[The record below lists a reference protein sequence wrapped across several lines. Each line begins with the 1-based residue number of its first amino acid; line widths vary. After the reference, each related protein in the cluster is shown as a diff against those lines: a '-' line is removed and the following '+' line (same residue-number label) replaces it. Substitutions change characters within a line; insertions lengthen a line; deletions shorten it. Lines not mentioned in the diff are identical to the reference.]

1 MFNWLRKAD
10 STAKAAPNP
19 EVANIP
25 GEDSIPQLAIS
36 ESEAFKNQGNAHFGD
51 GNLDEAAACYQHAI
65 ACDPRYAE
73 AYNNLGFVY
82 QAQGNLEGAVAL
94 YRKAVTFNPD
104 LLTALLNLGFGLMNL
119 GQADAAEES
128 LRRVIALAPEHV
140 AALHSLGVIVAQRG
154 EFLHAETL
162 LRQALEL
169 QPGYAQAHFN
179 LGNLFM
185 QAKRLPEA
193 EASYRRALEL
203 KPDYADAFNN
213 LGYLLVEVKRLP
225 EAEACYRRA
234 LELKPDYAEAHNNL
248 GNLLMEAKRLPE
260 AEASYR
266 RALELKPDYAKAHNN
281 MGTLLLRAKRLPEA
295 EASYRRALELQTD
308 FADTH
313 NNLGYLL
320 AEVRRLPEAEA
331 SYRRALELKPDYA
344 EAHNNLGN
352 LLMGAKRLPEAEAS
366 YRRAL
371 ELKPDYAE
379 AHNNLGHLLS
389 ETTHLIEAEAA
400 YRRALELNPDYAQA
414 HFNLSL
420 LLLALGRYAEAW
432 PYFEYRYDSN
442 MKKST
447 SIVPNLPYPQW
458 RGESLAG
465 KSLVIWPEQGFGD
478 YVQFARYTLL
488 LRERGVSRLTL
499 VCHPSLKALLE
510 TAGGV
515 DAVITDLAL
524 SPSHDY
530 WSFPLSLPLH
540 FGTTV
545 DTIQAAPPYLHAL
558 PTRVD
563 RWRDRLPTG
572 KFKVGLVWKGNANHK
587 NDASRSLP
595 GLHTLASLWSVPHV
609 TFISLQK
616 GQGEEEAKEPPA
628 DQPILPL
635 GSDINDFADTAAII
649 DQLDLVICVDTA
661 IAHVAGA
668 LGKPCWVLLPAFGT
682 DWRWL
687 RDREDSP
694 WYASMRLFRQKDP
707 ADWDRPVEH
716 IRQELFAITH
726 TAS

>member
-19 EVANIP
+19 EVPNIP

-51 GNLDEAAACYQHAI
+51 GRLDEAAACYQQAI

-225 EAEACYRRA
+225 EAEACY
-234 LELKPDYAEAHNNL
+234 H
-248 GNLLMEAKRLPE
+248 
-260 AEASYR
+260 
-266 RALELKPDYAKAHNN
+266 
-281 MGTLLLRAKRLPEA
+281 
-295 EASYRRALELQTD
+295 
-308 FADTH
+308 
-313 NNLGYLL
+313 
-320 AEVRRLPEAEA
+320 
-331 SYRRALELKPDYA
+331 
-344 EAHNNLGN
+344 
-352 LLMGAKRLPEAEAS
+352 
-366 YRRAL
+366 RAL

-420 LLLALGRYAEAW
+420 LLLALGRYADAW

-465 KSLVIWPEQGFGD
+465 KSLLIWPEQGFGD

-540 FGTTV
+540 FCTTV
-545 DTIQAAPPYLHAL
+545 DTIQAALPYLYAL

-563 RWRDRLPTG
+563 RWRDRLPTE
-572 KFKVGLVWKGNANHK
+572 KFKVGLVWKGNANHN

-635 GSDINDFADTAAII
+635 GSDVKDFADTAAII

-707 ADWDRPVEH
+707 GDWDRPVEH